1 MKKHVGKRLEGAVRA
16 SEWSITALA
25 QKLNLSRKTIYN
37 YLENPDLEDYIV
49 KRFEQVLHVY
59 ILSESESVGFVNEN
73 AETYVSKGHEGSSQ
87 LWKDKYLDLLEKY
100 SALLELNKE

>member
-1 MKKHVGKRLEGAVRA
+1 VKKHVGKQLEDAVRA

-37 YLENPDLEDYIV
+37 YFENPDLEDHVV

-59 ILSESESVGFVNEN
+59 IVNEN
-73 AETYVSKGHEGSSQ
+73 QHIGHASESNQAAYKVEGSAEF
-87 LWKDKYLDLLEKY
+87 WKDKYLDLLEKY
-100 SALLELNKE
+100 TRLLEKK